1 MGKDF
6 EITFTVD
13 GKTIAGDRILKK
25 RAASYEETARRF
37 CSRLKVP

>member
-25 RAASYEETARRF
+25 EGLWNFLCCGVT
-37 CSRLKVP
+37 